1 MQNPRDNACFEIDY
15 LICVGTYQ
23 HYLDAFLKGLLLDGS
38 DEHGKMTEFTQT
50 LYEQVLQ
57 ARKLLE
63 TRTRDCDQE
72 ILKYELEQRLVN
84 TKEEE
89 QQLRNEFNE
98 KRA

>member
-50 LYEQVLQ
+50 LYETS
-57 ARKLLE
+57 ATGKK
-63 TRTRDCDQE
+63 TS
-72 ILKYELEQRLVN
+72 
-84 TKEEE
+84 
-89 QQLRNEFNE
+89 
-98 KRA
+98 